1 MLKLFSVFLL
11 LSFATNAQKNYPLLL
26 DKYMQGQE
34 NVYEFSGNVLVTQKG
49 KIIYRKA
56 FGFANREWNIRNT
69 IESKFRIGSITKQFT
84 AAAILLLADNGK
96 LSVDDKLSKYFPDFP
111 KGDSVTIHMLL
122 NHTSG
127 IKDYATLPNFHS
139 LQPISVSKDSVVA
152 LFKNQPYN
160 FRPGTQWS
168 YCNSG
173 YFLLGLIIEKVSGQ
187 DYGSFLLQN
196 IIGKAGLHHTAVDKT
211 DTILVNRAMGY
222 TKTPAGWRNA
232 NFASM
237 ELPYSAGSI
246 FSTVDDMY
254 QWNKALF
261 GNKVISAAMFSK
273 MTTPYLNYYGYGLYI
288 DSLLGRKSIRHNGGI
303 AGFFN
308 HGVYFPDEDVY
319 IIVLSNNGSESRNI
333 ANALSAIV
341 FGTAVISPY
350 THKEI
355 KIDSRE
361 LDKYVGKYITTDISG
376 NINIELIKKG
386 DKLFRKA
393 GMSEVEIFPESNTK
407 FFFGPRTDTQIN
419 FIVDANST
427 VVRTELIRNGFVS
440 ELKKIQ

>member
-1 MLKLFSVFLL
+1 
-11 LSFATNAQKNYPLLL
+11 
-26 DKYMQGQE
+26 MQGQE
-34 NVYEFSGNVLVTQKG
+34 NFYEFSGDVLVTQKG
-49 KIIYRKA
+49 KIIYKKA
-56 FGFANREWNIRNT
+56 FGFANREWNIHNT
-69 IESKFRIGSITKQFT
+69 IDSRFRIGSITKQFT
-84 AAAILLLADNGK
+84 AAAILQLADNGK
-96 LSVDDKLSKYFPDFP
+96 LNLDDKLSKYFPDFP

-122 NHTSG
+122 NHSSG
-127 IKDYATLPNFHS
+127 IKDYTTLPNFLS
-139 LQPISVSKDSVVA
+139 LQPLSLSKDSVVA

-187 DYGSFLLQN
+187 DYGSYLLQN

-222 TKTPAGWRNA
+222 AKTPSGWRTA

-237 ELPYSAGSI
+237 EIPYSAGSI

-273 MTTPYLNYYGYGLYI
+273 MTTPYLNHYGYGLYI

-333 ANALSAIV
+333 ANALSAIL

-355 KIDSRE
+355 KIDPRD
-361 LDKYVGKYITTDISG
+361 LDKYPGKYITTDISG
-376 NINIELIKKG
+376 SINIELIKKG
-386 DKLFRKA
+386 DKLFRKT
-393 GMSEVEIFPESNTK
+393 GMNEVEIFPESNTK
-407 FFFGPRTDTQIN
+407 FFFGPRTDAQIN
-419 FIVDANST
+419 FIVDANNT